1 VGRSVSTES
10 YIAELVREMHEDK
23 KCDQPTEG
31 PRVFAAK
38 PTLRSVFAEID
49 EVVAKVDQA
58 LELEKEFAVVSTRD
72 VDDEESACEQPV
84 ASTPRDNCDTKIML
98 GIWLIWLIVLA
109 VIIVQVAPIRMAD
122 FLPRNEMGGV
132 QLPAKAPSIRVFSV
146 AIAITSMA
154 MGVVMTMAVAAFVA
168 VDRNQEMLLSS
179 TSPPNRERMDSTTWL
194 VSSLLVGVA
203 LSTMNLAAL
212 LQNISHA

>member
-1 VGRSVSTES
+1 VGPWPLKNVGRSVSTES

-132 QLPAKAPSIRVFSV
+132 QLPAKAPSIR
-146 AIAITSMA
+146 
-154 MGVVMTMAVAAFVA
+154 AVAAFVA